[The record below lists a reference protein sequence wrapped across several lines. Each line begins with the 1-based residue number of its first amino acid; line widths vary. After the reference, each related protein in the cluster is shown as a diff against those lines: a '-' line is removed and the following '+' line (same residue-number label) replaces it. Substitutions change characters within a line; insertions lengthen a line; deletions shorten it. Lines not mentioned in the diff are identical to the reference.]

1 MFLLS
6 RSSKLALAGAVT
18 ALLAASTPVRA
29 EEPRQ
34 HLGPVGPNEPILAT
48 FGNKR
53 LIAFYVPDSGR
64 CSINAVVFDA
74 ASAEASNSPARVRIS
89 LWPGESFHLDAA
101 AQKSVELRCGDKAS
115 TLSLSGPA
123 ELIKTSATRNSR

>member
-1 MFLLS
+1 MSFFS
-6 RSSKLALAGAVT
+6 QSSKLAVAGAVA
-18 ALLAASTPVRA
+18 ALLAASTPASA

-34 HLGPVGPNEPILAT
+34 NLGPVGPNEPILAT

-64 CSINAVVFDA
+64 CSINAVVFDT

-89 LWPGESFHLDAA
+89 LWPGESFHLDAS
-101 AQKSVELRCGDKAS
+101 QKSVNLRCGDNAS
-115 TLSLSGPA
+115 ALALSGPA
-123 ELIKTSATRNSR
+123 ELIKASETTNAR